1 MIIQRKPEDT
11 ITIVVPSN
19 PKYLRAVRSLVDEVT
34 YEMGFSVKSR
44 SEVIQAIDE
53 ACTNIIKHSYDGNF
67 KKKIII
73 TLQDHNNRLEVMV
86 KDFGKKVHPARIR
99 HRELYDIKPGGLG
112 VYLIK
117 QYMDVVWYD
126 ISPRVGTELKMVK
139 YLKKPKRHH

>member
-34 YEMGFSVKSR
+34 YEMGFSAKSR

-53 ACTNIIKHSYDGNF
+53 ACTNIIKYSYDGNF

-86 KDFGKKVHPARIR
+86 KDFGRKVHPARIR
-99 HRELYDIKPGGLG
+99 HRELHDVKPGGLG